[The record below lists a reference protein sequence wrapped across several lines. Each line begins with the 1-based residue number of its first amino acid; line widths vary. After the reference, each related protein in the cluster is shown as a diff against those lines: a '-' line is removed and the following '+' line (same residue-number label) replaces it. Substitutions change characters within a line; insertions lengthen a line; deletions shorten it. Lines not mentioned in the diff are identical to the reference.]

1 MLPIST
7 PKLGTP
13 LEMCSVWG
21 MKIASWPLPYS
32 ICGPIRGADLSQMYD
47 LSFAVASTTPETFL
61 EVECEKV
68 TQTL

>member
-1 MLPIST
+1 
-7 PKLGTP
+7 
-13 LEMCSVWG
+13 MCSVWG